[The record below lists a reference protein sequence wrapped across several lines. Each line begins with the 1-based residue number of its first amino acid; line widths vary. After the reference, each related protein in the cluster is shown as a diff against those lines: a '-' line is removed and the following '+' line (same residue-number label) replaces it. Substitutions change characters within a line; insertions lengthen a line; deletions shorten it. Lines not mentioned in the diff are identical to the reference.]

1 MNYVRK
7 GESTMKFTDMI
18 KRTAALS
25 GVVMVA
31 TRTLR
36 GAVFVCIFVHFAILT
51 IRGNHAIITV

>member
-1 MNYVRK
+1 
-7 GESTMKFTDMI
+7 MKFTDMI